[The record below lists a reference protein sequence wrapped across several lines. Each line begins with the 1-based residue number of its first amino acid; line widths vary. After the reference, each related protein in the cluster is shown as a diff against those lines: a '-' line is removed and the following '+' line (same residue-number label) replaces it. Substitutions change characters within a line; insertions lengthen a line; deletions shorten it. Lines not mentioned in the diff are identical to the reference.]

1 LKSELGVIGSPIGHS
16 ISPAF
21 QQAALDHAGIKA
33 SYLAYDVAASDV
45 GEFVRGL
52 REPGVMGIN
61 ITAPHKGAVMPF
73 LDEIDDWATAAGAV
87 NTIVNRQGR
96 LTGHNT
102 DGSGFLRALRDECGF
117 SPRGRRALVLGAGGS
132 ARAVVLALSRD
143 GASGLIIANRT
154 LSKAEGMAELA
165 QQNGVVATAIPLE
178 LGKIKGVSQV
188 TEAAQAADLIVN
200 CTSMGM
206 TNGPGEGSTP
216 VTKDQIPAAAL
227 VNDLVYNPRVTPLLR
242 EAAAAGAQTLG
253 GIHML
258 VYQGATAFEM
268 WTGKPAPVAVML
280 EAALAAM
287 AARG

>member
-1 LKSELGVIGSPIGHS
+1 MKSELGVIGSPIGHS

-21 QQAALDHAGIKA
+21 QQAALDHAGINA
-33 SYLAYDVAASDV
+33 AYLAYDVAAEDV

-52 REPGVMGIN
+52 RAPGVMGIN
-61 ITAPHKGAVMPF
+61 ITAPHKGAVIPF

-102 DGSGFLRALRDECGF
+102 DGSGFLRALQDESGF
-117 SPRGRRALVLGAGGS
+117 SPKGRGALVLGAGGA

-143 GASGLIIANRT
+143 KVSSLTIANRT
-154 LSKAEGMAELA
+154 VSKAQGMAELA
-165 QQNGVVATAIPLE
+165 QENGVAAAAAIPLE
-178 LGKIKGVSQV
+178 RDSLTQ
-188 TEAAQAADLIVN
+188 AAQEAELIVN

-206 TNGPGEGSTP
+206 TRGPDEGGTP
-216 VTKDQIPAAAL
+216 LTRDQIPPSAL

-242 EAAAAGAQTLG
+242 EAEAAGAQTLG

-287 AARG
+287 ASRD

>member
-1 LKSELGVIGSPIGHS
+1 MKSELGVIGSPIGHS

-21 QQAALDHAGIKA
+21 QQAALDHAGINA
-33 SYLAYDVAASDV
+33 AYLAYDVAAEDV

-52 REPGVMGIN
+52 RAPGVMGIN
-61 ITAPHKGAVMPF
+61 ITAPHKGAVIPF

-102 DGSGFLRALRDECGF
+102 DGSGFLRALQDESGF
-117 SPRGRRALVLGAGGS
+117 SPKGRGALVLGAGGA

-143 GASGLIIANRT
+143 KVSSLTIANRT
-154 LSKAEGMAELA
+154 VSKAQGMAELA
-165 QQNGVVATAIPLE
+165 RENGVAAAAAIPLE
-178 LGKIKGVSQV
+178 RDSLTQ
-188 TEAAQAADLIVN
+188 AAQEAELIVN

-206 TNGPGEGSTP
+206 TRGSDEGGTP
-216 VTKDQIPAAAL
+216 LTRDQIPPSAL

-242 EAAAAGAQTLG
+242 EAEAAGAQTLG

-287 AARG
+287 ASRD

>member
-1 LKSELGVIGSPIGHS
+1 MDSELGVIGSPISHS

-21 QQAALDHAGIKA
+21 QQAALDHAGVKA
-33 SYLAYDVAASDV
+33 TYLAYDVAVEDV
-45 GEFVRGL
+45 GEFVGRL
-52 REPGVMGIN
+52 RQPGVMGIN
-61 ITAPHKGAVMPF
+61 ITAPHKGAVIPF
-73 LDEIDDWATAAGAV
+73 LDEMDDWATAAGAV

-102 DGSGFLRALRDECGF
+102 DGSGFLRALQDESGF
-117 SPRGRRALVLGAGGS
+117 SPKGRRALVLGAGGA

-143 GASGLIIANRT
+143 NVGGLTIANRT
-154 LSKAEGMAELA
+154 VSKARSMAELA
-165 QQNGVVATAIPLE
+165 QQNGVSASAIPLE
-178 LGKIKGVSQV
+178 RDILTPV
-188 TEAAQAADLIVN
+188 AQRADLIVN

-206 TNGPGEGSTP
+206 TRGSGEGGTP
-216 VTKDQIPAAAL
+216 LTGDQIPPTAL
-227 VNDLVYNPRVTPLLR
+227 VNDLVYNPRETPLLR

-253 GIHML
+253 GIYML

-280 EAALAAM
+280 EAALSAM